1 MFYHYPAKELRLYFC
16 WRPRCV
22 YQLCQGWQNQSSNFI
37 PQFRASD
44 DLFYNLG
51 NLRAQCSVQKHTLI
65 SYIIGQL
72 PHLPQCYLQYKG
84 WWPQPL
90 QRGFFS
96 RWNCQADGPS
106 LHKRGTTGRR
116 FGSGRTDCR
125 LQGHV
130 FFSLELYRS
139 TQIFLHL
146 VVYTYHIYIAHTSP
160 SGIFKCVLEGFSKE
174 EISTFHC
181 AVFFCAAYSA
191 SAVGC
196 ALLSPCSEKL

>member
-1 MFYHYPAKELRLYFC
+1 MLLA
-16 WRPRCV
+16 V
-22 YQLCQGWQNQSSNFI
+22 
-37 PQFRASD
+37 
-44 DLFYNLG
+44 
-51 NLRAQCSVQKHTLI
+51 
-65 SYIIGQL
+65 
-72 PHLPQCYLQYKG
+72 
-84 WWPQPL
+84 
-90 QRGFFS
+90 QRGGDHNLCSAVFF
-96 RWNCQADGPS
+96 RDE
-106 LHKRGTTGRR
+106 TVRR
-116 FGSGRTDCR
+116 TAHRFINGARRDDVSAQVALTADCR
-125 LQGHV
+125 V
-130 FFSLELYRS
+130 TCFFSLELYRS